1 MTELSILLVAILMLV
16 AALIAAMV
24 YMAKKV
30 GGKGEKELRSVT
42 RLLFLTTQIGILP
55 DCPVRHGSAWT
66 ALPYC

>member
-30 GGKGEKELRSVT
+30 GGKGEKN
-42 RLLFLTTQIGILP
+42 
-55 DCPVRHGSAWT
+55 SA
-66 ALPYC
+66 P

>member
-30 GGKGEKELRSVT
+30 AGREKKN
-42 RLLFLTTQIGILP
+42 
-55 DCPVRHGSAWT
+55 SA
-66 ALPYC
+66 P